1 MTKDGLKYIIL
12 GSKKTAILT
21 ILFVLII
28 LYIMWSL
35 FMNSTKDLN
44 IKHEVVENSNGV
56 MRILIQDN
64 LFEDEKRSVIDY
76 YIKDYLKNG
85 SENEKNIYL
94 VDKNFKAYK
103 DGVYGEGFS
112 NKTFQ
117 GVGKFNKTIFLYSRE
132 EKKPTDKDFLVSEK
146 YNYYL
151 KQENDN
157 PKYKLSKEFNVPIN
171 NIENSLEMVE
181 HYSRSYIKREGFKQ
195 YKASSIFLFLLTNKE
210 YKELKNLGE

>member
-12 GSKKTAILT
+12 GRKKTAILT

-28 LYIMWSL
+28 LYSMWSL

-44 IKHEVVENSNGV
+44 IKHEVIENSNGV

-64 LFEDEKRSVIDY
+64 LSEDEKRSVIDY

-103 DGVYGEGFS
+103 GAVYGEGFS

-117 GVGKFNKTIFLYSRE
+117 GVGKFNKIIFLYSRE
-132 EKKPTDKDFLVSEK
+132 EKKPTDKDFLISQK

-151 KQENDN
+151 EQKNDN

-181 HYSRSYIKREGFKQ
+181 HYSRAYIKREEVKQ
-195 YKASSIFLFLLTNKE
+195 YKASSMFLFLLTNKE
-210 YKELKNLGE
+210 YKEVKNLGE